1 MHAGS
6 AVFKTQSEAVVL
18 LPGKQH
24 EWKEAQEVRNGS
36 FASVWPCFIHFRSS
50 PSKPGRMLKG
60 ALADLGCVRASGD
73 SLRAERCAINSIVK
87 NCAVDPD

>member
-36 FASVWPCFIHFRSS
+36 KTVLTWTSEIPRKADIFSAQLPSLKIANVATGAGRPASLGFA
-50 PSKPGRMLKG
+50 K
-60 ALADLGCVRASGD
+60 
-73 SLRAERCAINSIVK
+73 
-87 NCAVDPD
+87 